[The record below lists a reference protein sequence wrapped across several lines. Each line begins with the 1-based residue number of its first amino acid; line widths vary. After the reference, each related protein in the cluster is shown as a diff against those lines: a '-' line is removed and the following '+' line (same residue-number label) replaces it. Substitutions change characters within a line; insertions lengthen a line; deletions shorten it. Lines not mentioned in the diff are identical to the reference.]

1 MQYSLF
7 GSIVSFGAMAGAI
20 TCGPMADFIGR
31 KGVSSEKL

>member
-7 GSIVSFGAMAGAI
+7 GSILSFGAMVGAI
-20 TCGPMADFIGR
+20 TSGPIADYIGR